1 MWLQSRSD
9 RRIIFRVILPIVD
22 TCWSLEIWQIFYFNW
37 KFDECRF
44 YFQKSFVDVDLSFFF
59 FSQNGENSLPK
70 RKNAAT
76 AHYGVEIK

>member
-1 MWLQSRSD
+1 LRNLDFFS
-9 RRIIFRVILPIVD
+9 
-22 TCWSLEIWQIFYFNW
+22 
-37 KFDECRF
+37 
-44 YFQKSFVDVDLSFFF
+44 QKSFVDVDVPFFF